1 VKYGV
6 FKKTDFH
13 GKTRKNA
20 ARMYMGS
27 QGTGAGAGL
36 ISGSRKKTG
45 YHLLFRCSLDLNP
58 FPGLHVMDV
67 LGNLAGMVGTP
78 FKVPGDHD
86 VVRAARDIFRIFHH
100 VGNPFPEDRVPEGID
115 CVITG

>member
-1 VKYGV
+1 MLPVCIRVALERILVQDLYLV
-6 FKKTDFH
+6 LAKKH
-13 GKTRKNA
+13 R
-20 ARMYMGS
+20 S
-27 QGTGAGAGL
+27 Q
-36 ISGSRKKTG
+36 
-45 YHLLFRCSLDLNP
+45 LLFRSSLDLYP

-100 VGNPFPEDRVPEGID
+100 VGNPFPEDRVPKGID
-115 CVITG
+115 RVIPG